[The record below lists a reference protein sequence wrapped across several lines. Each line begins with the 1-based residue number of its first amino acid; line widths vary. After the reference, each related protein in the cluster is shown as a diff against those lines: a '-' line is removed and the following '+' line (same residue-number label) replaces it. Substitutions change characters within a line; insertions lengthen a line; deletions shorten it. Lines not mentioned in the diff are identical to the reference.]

1 LVVLK
6 SHFQSCAAPPRDKVA
21 EKSSAKLFFIFFSLL
36 VVSKE
41 RRKGYEEKL
50 LIETDIILALIKMDD
65 PLRQYAV
72 KVFELENLILSP
84 FSLLELNFLKRSG
97 KIEIRDPETFTSSLT
112 EIINSNGVRLIPDK
126 PSYHHQ
132 ASLLEREF
140 RLTFFDSLH
149 ATVAKSERET
159 LLSFDPAYDRAERVG
174 VKRRDPR
181 KL

>member
-1 LVVLK
+1 
-6 SHFQSCAAPPRDKVA
+6 
-21 EKSSAKLFFIFFSLL
+21 
-36 VVSKE
+36 
-41 RRKGYEEKL
+41 L

-84 FSLLELNFLKRSG
+84 FSLLELNFLKRFG
-97 KIEIRDPETFTSSLT
+97 KIEIRDPETFTSSLS

-132 ASLLEREF
+132 ASLLESEF

-149 ATVAKSERET
+149 AAVAKSEGET
-159 LLSFDPAYDRAERVG
+159 LLSFDPAYDRAERAG